1 MKEYLNEIKPYL
13 KDVTYLQ
20 KSDRWKV
27 QSTIAINFIS
37 SKDNNEEQVM
47 HLKSDNIEVMT
58 YDNSNEV
65 IEEIF
70 ESRLSRYQ
78 IGLETSMKGSDF
90 IFDSV
95 QLLYCK
101 CHKISFKRDGS
112 YIDSPDWIKKIK
124 ATIKPIN
131 KDDRCF
137 QYAATVALN
146 FDEIKK
152 GPQRVENIESFV
164 NKYNWDIWLRIW
176 LKNIWE
182 K

>member
-101 CHKISFKRDGS
+101 CHKISFKRDRS

-164 NKYNWDIWLRIW
+164 NKYNWDI
-176 LKNIWE
+176 
-182 K
+182 